1 MERSRKMW
9 NVCWRQ
15 RQQDYL
21 IVWMQAVSQRRNQGI
36 IYFMASVKSCL
47 LSKLSPAILTHCCL
61 SVWCSS
67 CCFFSSQYMQGTVLS
82 TYDTLMNE
90 DPCHCGPYVL
100 LDHIISLSVPIIHT
114 KFYVL
119 VLATNGFRYII
130 FVLQIVIFIRTRD
143 LYFLFTIML
152 SSVVEVGWQSQQSFS
167 QITSS

>member
-1 MERSRKMW
+1 
-9 NVCWRQ
+9 
-15 RQQDYL
+15 
-21 IVWMQAVSQRRNQGI
+21 
-36 IYFMASVKSCL
+36 
-47 LSKLSPAILTHCCL
+47 
-61 SVWCSS
+61 
-67 CCFFSSQYMQGTVLS
+67 MQGTVLS
-82 TYDTLMNE
+82 AYDTLMNE